1 MHTCCQTAK
10 PGTALFAIDQLS
22 AEECHDEGSTSGSN
36 NRIRPIISSGFRI
49 YSRPGR
55 GMFVRFSERGDV
67 DSGIQLGSPLA
78 PALVAPRPPA
88 TPQTASGPAP
98 SPTPAPE
105 VFQRWVS
112 HLNLVLG
119 ALFFMVLMLIC
130 QCSSICRPD
139 LPLPLPPA
147 CKPRRHSQ
155 RV

>member
-1 MHTCCQTAK
+1 MPARRLFHLSSPRTPAAK
-10 PGTALFAIDQLS
+10 PRSPAQPFLPL
-22 AEECHDEGSTSGSN
+22 
-36 NRIRPIISSGFRI
+36 ISSPLKNVITKDPPVVPTIESDPSSPR
-49 YSRPGR
+49 
-55 GMFVRFSERGDV
+55 
-67 DSGIQLGSPLA
+67 DSGFIVDLGEVCLCDSRSVGMLIPEYS
-78 PALVAPRPPA
+78 
-88 TPQTASGPAP
+88 ASGPAP

-119 ALFFMVLMLIC
+119 ALFFMALMLIC

-147 CKPRRHSQ
+147 CKPRRQSQ